1 MKYLYAF
8 IGGAI
13 VGAAGAVLL
22 APEKG
27 VETRARIKLLLKKY
41 GVIAADDELEEIA
54 DEINAEIAAAKKKK

>member
-13 VGAAGAVLL
+13 IGMAGAVLL

-41 GVIAADDELEEIA
+41 GVIAPDDELEEIA
-54 DEINAEIAAAKKKK
+54 DEINAEIAGAKKKN

>member
-13 VGAAGAVLL
+13 IGVAGAVLL

-41 GVIAADDELEEIA
+41 GVIAPDDELEEIA
-54 DEINAEIAAAKKKK
+54 DEINAEIAGAKKKN

>member
-22 APEKG
+22 APEMG